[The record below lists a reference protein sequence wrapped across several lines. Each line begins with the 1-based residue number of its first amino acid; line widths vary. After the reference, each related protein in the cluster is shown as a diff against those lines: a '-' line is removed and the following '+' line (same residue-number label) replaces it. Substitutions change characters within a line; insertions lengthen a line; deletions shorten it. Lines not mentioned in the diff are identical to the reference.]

1 MRGFVIFYLYLT
13 VIRIPLIIESDSSRI
28 KILQKSVCDNYNNCA
43 VLKNNKKK
51 VPRRW
56 IELYQF
62 SSELQIR
69 IAKGRYSR
77 GIVLST

>member
-51 VPRRW
+51 YLVDGLSY
-56 IELYQF
+56 ISLALNY
-62 SSELQIR
+62 
-69 IAKGRYSR
+69 RYALLKV
-77 GIVLST
+77 GIVEE